1 MKLIKKSFIRGII
14 PFAIMS
20 GISLIMKLQNFDAA
34 QVKSTFIAGLIV
46 SIIAAASIIYDIEA
60 WSLKKQSLVHI
71 ILMLLTIFPLLLI
84 SGWFPINNVAD
95 FFKFLGI
102 YALNGLV
109 LWSVGYLV
117 FGKLFNKKA

>member
-60 WSLKKQSLVHI
+60 W
-71 ILMLLTIFPLLLI
+71 
-84 SGWFPINNVAD
+84 
-95 FFKFLGI
+95 
-102 YALNGLV
+102 
-109 LWSVGYLV
+109 
-117 FGKLFNKKA
+117 